1 MDTHDGQVH
10 ARSTRPDRLVDDLAD
25 WIAATAPERWLRVAI
40 DGAPPAAPGE
50 LADALVDPVR
60 RRGRPVVRV
69 VAADF
74 LRPASLRLER
84 GRTDP
89 DAYYEDR
96 LDFAALA
103 REVLAPLA
111 PGGTGRY
118 LPSRWD
124 TRADRATR
132 AAYRIAPPRAVLLLD
147 GELLLGRGLPLDSTV
162 HLALSPAA
170 LARRVD
176 SACRWVLPA
185 YERYSLVVRPQET
198 ADVVVRVDDPRR
210 PALVLRDPPPSA
222 GCR

>member
-1 MDTHDGQVH
+1 MESVH

-25 WIAATAPERWLRVAI
+25 WFAATAPERWLRVAV

-69 VAADF
+69 AAADF

-96 LDFAALA
+96 LDAAALA
-103 REVLAPLA
+103 REVLRPLA
-111 PGGTGRY
+111 SGGTGRY

-124 TRADRATR
+124 ARADRATR
-132 AAYRIAPPRAVLLLD
+132 AAYRVAPPRAVLLLD
-147 GELLLGRGLPLDSTV
+147 GELLLGRGLPLDATV

-176 SACRWVLPA
+176 TACRWVLPA
-185 YERYSLVVRPQET
+185 YERYSLEVRPQET
-198 ADVVVRVDDPRR
+198 ADIVVRVDDPRR
-210 PALVLRDPPPSA
+210 PALVLRDPLPPA
-222 GCR
+222 GSR